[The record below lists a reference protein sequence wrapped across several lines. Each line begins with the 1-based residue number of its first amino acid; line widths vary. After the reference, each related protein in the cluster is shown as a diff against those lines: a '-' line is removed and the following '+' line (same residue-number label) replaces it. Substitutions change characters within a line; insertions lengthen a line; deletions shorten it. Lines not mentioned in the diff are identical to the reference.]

1 MLKKKN
7 YFLLINVSI
16 NKSFINKAIHRRGL
30 DFLRISLKN
39 NITTLFNYMEVSTS
53 YVFKKFVFLGIALG
67 LVNWEKF
74 TTISNLALNDI
85 YWEFV
90 EGYSFYGKYILFK
103 V

>member
-67 LVNWEKF
+67 LVN
-74 TTISNLALNDI
+74 
-85 YWEFV
+85 
-90 EGYSFYGKYILFK
+90 
-103 V
+103 

>member
-16 NKSFINKAIHRRGL
+16 NKSFINKSIHRRGL

-39 NITTLFNYMEVSTS
+39 NITTLFNYMEVSIS

-67 LVNWEKF
+67 LVN
-74 TTISNLALNDI
+74 
-85 YWEFV
+85 
-90 EGYSFYGKYILFK
+90 
-103 V
+103 